1 MYLFLIVIVIVS
13 VIEIFFKVMNLKIL
27 VVVVENVDRLN
38 IFLEIRNRLFN
49 IKKFEKYDDLIYLI
63 VLELKEKMYVFLVII
78 MYIENLEVM
87 GYFF

>member
-13 VIEIFFKVMNLKIL
+13 VIEIFFKVMNLKVL